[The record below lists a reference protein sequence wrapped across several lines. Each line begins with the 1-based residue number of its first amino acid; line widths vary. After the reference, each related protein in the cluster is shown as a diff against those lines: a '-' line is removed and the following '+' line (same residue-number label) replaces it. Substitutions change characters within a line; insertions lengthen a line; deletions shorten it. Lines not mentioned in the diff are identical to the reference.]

1 MTSNVGDII
10 EAANAAWTFGD
21 GVSERFDEH
30 VARSVP
36 LYARSHALITALSD
50 YFVGAGSR
58 CYDLGC
64 ATGALCSALAA
75 RNAGKRD
82 VRIIGID
89 SEGEMIARARER
101 CAETPSIELI
111 EGDLLDVPLEPA
123 DMIVACYTMQFV
135 RPRWRQVIFDAVY
148 QSLNWGGAFVL
159 FEKVRAPDARF
170 QDIASG
176 LYADYKLEQG
186 YDGDEILA
194 KSRSLKGV
202 LEPFSTAGN
211 LGLLERAGFVDVMTV
226 MKYVCFEGFLAI
238 K

>member
-1 MTSNVGDII
+1 MKNVGDII

-36 LYARSHALITALSD
+36 LYGQTHALIGALSD
-50 YFVGAGSR
+50 YFLGPGSR

-64 ATGALCSALAA
+64 STGSLCATLAE
-75 RNAGKRD
+75 RNAAKQ
-82 VRIIGID
+82 VKVIGID
-89 SEGEMIARARER
+89 SETGMITRARER
-101 CAETPSIELI
+101 CAEQPAVELI
-111 EGDLLDVPLEPA
+111 EADLLDVTLEPA
-123 DMIVACYTMQFV
+123 DLIVACYTMQFV
-135 RPRWRQVIFDAVY
+135 RPRWRQVIFDRVFEA
-148 QSLNWGGAFVL
+148 LNWGGAFIL

-186 YDGDEILA
+186 YSGDEIVA

-226 MKYVCFEGFLAI
+226 MKYISFEGFLAI

>member
-1 MTSNVGDII
+1 MKDVGDII

-36 LYARSHALITALSD
+36 LYEQSHGLITALSD

-64 ATGALCSALAA
+64 STGRLCAMLAE
-75 RNAGKRD
+75 RNASKN
-82 VRIIGID
+82 VKVIGID
-89 SEGEMIARARER
+89 SEAGMIVRARER
-101 CAETPSIELI
+101 CAEQACVELI
-111 EGDLLDVPLEPA
+111 EADLLDVTLEPA
-123 DMIVACYTMQFV
+123 DLIVACYTMQFV
-135 RPRWRQVIFDAVY
+135 RPRWRQVIFDRVY
-148 QSLNWGGAFVL
+148 EALNWGGAFIL

-170 QDIASG
+170 QDITSG
-176 LYADYKLEQG
+176 LYADYKLDQG
-186 YDGDEILA
+186 YSGDEIVA

-211 LGLLERAGFVDVMTV
+211 LGLLERAGFVDVMSV
-226 MKYVCFEGFLAI
+226 MKYICFEGFLAI

>member
-1 MTSNVGDII
+1 MKNVGDII
-10 EAANAAWTFGD
+10 EAANAAWTFGE

-36 LYARSHALITALSD
+36 LYSQSHALIAALSD
-50 YFVGAGSR
+50 YFLGAGSR

-64 ATGALCSALAA
+64 STGSLCAALAE
-75 RNAGKRD
+75 RNMAKQIK
-82 VRIIGID
+82 VIGID
-89 SEGEMIARARER
+89 SEAGMIARARER
-101 CAETPSIELI
+101 CADRPAVELI
-111 EGDLLDVPLEPA
+111 EADLLEVTLEPA
-123 DMIVACYTMQFV
+123 DLIIACYTMQFV
-135 RPRWRQVIFDAVY
+135 RPRWRQVVFDRVFEA
-148 QSLNWGGAFVL
+148 LNWGGAFIL

-170 QDIASG
+170 QDITSG

-186 YDGDEILA
+186 YSGDEIVA

-211 LGLLERAGFVDVMTV
+211 LGLLERAGFIDVMTV
-226 MKYVCFEGFLAI
+226 MKYISFEGFLAI